1 MQHIFAQRSY
11 LVGFWEGAHR
21 MQITT
26 RSIYAEAFQKA
37 GMIQAHCQSS
47 LKGSVALK
55 YNCIDTVTIYI
66 KFFIDDTIELLKIL
80 YP

>member
-1 MQHIFAQRSY
+1 MQRIYARRSY
-11 LVGFWEGAHR
+11 LVGFWEGAQR

-55 YNCIDTVTIYI
+55 YNCIDTITIYSSLMI
-66 KFFIDDTIELLKIL
+66 Q
-80 YP
+80 